1 MRYKKE
7 GQSVKVIGNIWTN
20 IRKHCIAQ
28 QSLLI
33 KGITIKIM
41 MQLITSQQYLGWEHT
56 LFPANAQ
63 DKETNNQ
70 KAFPG
75 FHLSI

>member
-41 MQLITSQQYLGWEHT
+41 MQLITSQQYLGW
-56 LFPANAQ
+56 
-63 DKETNNQ
+63 
-70 KAFPG
+70 G
-75 FHLSI
+75 LSDLKYFNVLVWL